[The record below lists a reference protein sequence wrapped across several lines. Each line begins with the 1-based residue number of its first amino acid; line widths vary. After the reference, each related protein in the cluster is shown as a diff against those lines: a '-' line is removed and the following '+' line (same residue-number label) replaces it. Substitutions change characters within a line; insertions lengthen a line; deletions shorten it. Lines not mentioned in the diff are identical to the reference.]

1 MAINYPK
8 MAAIA
13 DKLIKANGKL
23 VTLKRQSHTPADSSK
38 PWRGSG
44 GPTVTT
50 DDGDSMTAMAV
61 IIPNDE
67 MDDKEAMR
75 RGVATA
81 YLAPSTL
88 LDGSP
93 PALEDLVTFN
103 TLDDNEGYHWHIH
116 GVKIINPGAIR
127 VLYEAELEH

>member
-1 MAINYPK
+1 MALDYVK
-8 MAAIA
+8 LAAIA
-13 DKLIKANGKL
+13 DALIKANGKL
-23 VTLKRQSHTPADSSK
+23 VTLKSQSHIPADNTK

-50 DDGDSMTAMAV
+50 GDGHSIDAMAV

-67 MDDKEAMR
+67 LDDKEAMR
-75 RGVATA
+75 RGDAVA
-81 YLAPSTL
+81 YIAPSTL
-88 LDGSP
+88 VDGSP
-93 PALEDLVTFN
+93 PTMADLVAFN

-127 VLYEAELEH
+127 VLYEAILEH